1 MPVREREE
9 LATCSV
15 VEQFRR
21 LAHQDPHAPAASD
34 ADGAVTRA
42 ELWSRAEA
50 VARLLR
56 ARGHGDGRPVA
67 VAMAPGVPR
76 LAALLGVMAAGAP
89 YVPVDPGLP
98 DARLRVV
105 LDGTSCLLVD
115 DGTADRFAAL
125 PHPKLRAP
133 EHAGD
138 AAAPAAPAPTP
149 GGRDLAYVLYTS
161 GSTGTPKGV
170 AVEHAAV
177 SSLFADL
184 DEVLPQLADRSRQ
197 CWLAAAN
204 VCFDMSVVDLFW
216 PLTRGIPLV
225 VADIDSLSGTSES
238 GAEFLTGVLAGGG
251 VTHFQSTPSLVQL
264 MLRDPELATAVR
276 GLHMLLMGG
285 EIVTPALV
293 AQLVPVP
300 YVFNGYGPTE
310 TTVYTTLHAC
320 SAADTEQVPIGRALR
335 GVRLRVVDE
344 DGRERPAGE
353 RGELLIGG
361 AGLARGYQGD
371 PVLTD
376 GRFPLLDEGDGRR
389 SRWYRTGD
397 LVSRDAEGTVSY
409 HGRLDSQVKVRGFR
423 IELGEVEAALRAV
436 DGIEEA
442 AVFPRR
448 DDTGRVT
455 GLVAAAA
462 DPHGSVRERDALEQ
476 AARTLP
482 GYAVP
487 DRLHLLPRLPLGL
500 TGKLDRK
507 ALEARLLAP
516 AATAAT
522 PPARTGAPGPE
533 PLPPALPEALPEAV
547 AAVWSEVLDERVAAD
562 TRQNFFDLGGN
573 SLLLGRV
580 FTRLT
585 ERFPEAG
592 LGLVELYRY
601 PTVPALAGRLAGA
614 VPAPRAP
621 RAPQPVPGGARPSA
635 AERRR
640 LARRTR

>member
-9 LATCSV
+9 FATRSV

-21 LAHQDPHAPAASD
+21 LVHQNPHAPAASD
-34 ADGAVTRA
+34 AAMSVTRA

-56 ARGHGDGRPVA
+56 AEGHGDGRSVA
-67 VAMAPGVPR
+67 VSMAPGVPR
-76 LAALLGVMAAGAP
+76 LAALLGVMASGAP

-105 LDGTSCLLVD
+105 LDGTACLLVD
-115 DGTADRFAAL
+115 AGTADRFAA
-125 PHPKLRAP
+125 PSHRTLRAP
-133 EHAGD
+133 EGAVDTPASD
-138 AAAPAAPAPTP
+138 AEPAAPAPQLP
-149 GGRDLAYVLYTS
+149 AGDDLAYVLYTS

-177 SSLFADL
+177 SSLCADL
-184 DEVLPQLADRSRQ
+184 DEVLPQLADRARQ

-225 VADIDSLSGTSES
+225 VADIDALSGASEQ

-264 MLRDPELATAVR
+264 MLRDPVLADAVR

-293 AQLVPVP
+293 AQLAPIP

-310 TTVYTTLHAC
+310 ATVYTTLHAC
-320 SAADTEQVPIGRALR
+320 SAADTGQVPIGRPLR

-344 DGRERPAGE
+344 DGRDRPAGE

-361 AGLARGYQGD
+361 AGIARGYRGE
-371 PVLTD
+371 PHLTAR
-376 GRFPLLDEGDGRR
+376 RFPLLDDGDGTRR
-389 SRWYRTGD
+389 RWYRTGD

-409 HGRLDSQVKVRGFR
+409 HGRLDSQVKLRGFR

-436 DGIEEA
+436 DGIEAA
-442 AVFPRR
+442 AVFPQC

-455 GLVAAAA
+455 GLIAAAA
-462 DPHGSVRERDALEQ
+462 DPHGSVRERDVLEQ

-482 GYAVP
+482 GYALPGRLRWPPSARTEPGTDHGYHDLTFGRGVGEYLRRATGKSVDTRTLRPRRGVP
-487 DRLHLLPRLPLGL
+487 RSRAGGHRDHSGDPAPARRQLLAAQQVPAEPEPPRRRTHYALPRC
-500 TGKLDRK
+500 R
-507 ALEARLLAP
+507 
-516 AATAAT
+516 
-522 PPARTGAPGPE
+522 
-533 PLPPALPEALPEAV
+533 
-547 AAVWSEVLDERVAAD
+547 D
-562 TRQNFFDLGGN
+562 TRLQ
-573 SLLLGRV
+573 R
-580 FTRLT
+580 
-585 ERFPEAG
+585 G
-592 LGLVELYRY
+592 LRR
-601 PTVPALAGRLAGA
+601 PATG
-614 VPAPRAP
+614 PRP
-621 RAPQPVPGGARPSA
+621 RRHARP
-635 AERRR
+635 RRR
-640 LARRTR
+640 RTPVER

>member
-9 LATCSV
+9 VATCSV

-21 LAHQDPHAPAASD
+21 LVHRDPHALAASD
-34 ADGAVTRA
+34 ATMSVTRA
-42 ELWSRAEA
+42 ELWSRAES

-56 ARGHGDGRPVA
+56 AEGYRDGRSVA
-67 VAMAPGVPR
+67 VSMAPGVPR
-76 LAALLGVMAAGAP
+76 LAALLGVMASGAP

-98 DARLRVV
+98 DARLRMV
-105 LDGTSCLLVD
+105 LDGTVCLLVD
-115 DGTADRFAAL
+115 AGTADRFAEL
-125 PHPKLRAP
+125 SRLTLRAP
-133 EHAGD
+133 EGAVD
-138 AAAPAAPAPTP
+138 APATAAPAPQPPT
-149 GGRDLAYVLYTS
+149 GDDLAYVLYTS

-184 DEVLPQLADRSRQ
+184 DEVLPQLADRTRQ

-225 VADIDSLSGTSES
+225 VADIDALSGVSEQ

-264 MLRDPELATAVR
+264 MLRDPVLADAVR

-293 AQLVPVP
+293 AQLAPIP

-320 SAADTEQVPIGRALR
+320 SAADTEQVPVGRALR

-344 DGRERPAGE
+344 GGRDRPAGE

-361 AGLARGYQGD
+361 AGLARGYRGD
-371 PVLTD
+371 LRLTER
-376 GRFPLLDEGDGRR
+376 RFPLLDDGDGTQR
-389 SRWYRTGD
+389 RWYRTGD
-397 LVSRDAEGTVSY
+397 LVSRDAEGIVSY

-442 AVFPRR
+442 AVFPQR

-462 DPHGSVRERDALEQ
+462 DPHGAVRERDALKQ
-476 AARTLP
+476 AAGTLP

-487 DRLHLLPRLPLGL
+487 GRLHLLPRLPLGL

-507 ALEARLLAP
+507 ALEGWLLTQASRA
-516 AATAAT
+516 AATS
-522 PPARTGAPGPE
+522 PARTNG
-533 PLPPALPEALPEAV
+533 PLPPPEALPEAV
-547 AAVWSEVLDERVAAD
+547 AGVWSEVLDEPVAAD
-562 TRQNFFDLGGN
+562 TERNFFDLGGN

-601 PTVPALAGRLAGA
+601 PTVPELARRLAGTA
-614 VPAPRAP
+614 PAPRSL
-621 RAPQPVPGGARPSA
+621 RATHPAPGGAQPSA

-640 LARRTR
+640 LARRPR